1 MKKGIIC
8 AILAISLSL
17 TLIIIGVTYKPSIH
31 DATYFDLIQIDEIG
45 EVKAENILTYLSTN
59 PQASIDELVLV
70 DYVGEVTVS
79 KLKRRYK

>member
-1 MKKGIIC
+1 MKSRVMV
-8 AILAISLSL
+8 AIVAISLSL

-31 DATYFDLIQIDEIG
+31 DATYFDLIQIDEVG

-70 DYVGEVTVS
+70 DYVGEVTVH